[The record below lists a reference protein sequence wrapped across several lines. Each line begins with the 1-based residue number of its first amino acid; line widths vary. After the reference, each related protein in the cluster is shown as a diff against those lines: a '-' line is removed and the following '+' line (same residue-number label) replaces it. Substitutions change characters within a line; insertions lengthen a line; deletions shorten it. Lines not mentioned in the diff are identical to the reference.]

1 MIGEN
6 VVKYPKVVSREAEE
20 GHIIGNHTYSHV
32 DLTKMSQEMT
42 ECELGKTN
50 TAIEEITGKKD
61 GIYATALW
69 SLEEGD
75 GREYRHDC
83 GAMHCGSA

>member
-1 MIGEN
+1 
-6 VVKYPKVVSREAEE
+6 
-20 GHIIGNHTYSHV
+20 
-32 DLTKMSQEMT
+32 MT
-42 ECELGKTN
+42 ECELEKTN

-83 GAMHCGSA
+83 GAMECGSA